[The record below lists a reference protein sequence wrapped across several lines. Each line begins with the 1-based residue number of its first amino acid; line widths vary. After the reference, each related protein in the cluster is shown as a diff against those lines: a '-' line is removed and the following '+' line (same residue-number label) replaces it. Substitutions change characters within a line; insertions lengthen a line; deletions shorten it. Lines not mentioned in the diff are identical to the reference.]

1 MLVIVWLVMTR
12 YTPCLLAT
20 FAGDN
25 RGATEQLYIL
35 VIIEGVGSH
44 LCVALC
50 VTGSTPLCLSVRDN
64 DGSIT
69 VRY

>member
-1 MLVIVWLVMTR
+1 MLVIIEEVLFM
-12 YTPCLLAT
+12 
-20 FAGDN
+20 
-25 RGATEQLYIL
+25 L

-50 VTGSTPLCLSVRDN
+50 VTGSNPLCFSVRDN

-69 VRY
+69 VRYLYNSVSV